1 MKPSIGQIAKP
12 RLVSLGGIRCH
23 TSSRISLAPTA
34 LHRAE
39 KASDLKAHPE
49 SAFTQEKLP
58 DKAGNRHWTE
68 ENATPSEADRLFQI
82 KADREARVEE
92 SSAKGQ
98 DKKVQSSDASMS
110 WHDLLI
116 KSKLGVNLQL

>member
-1 MKPSIGQIAKP
+1 MKPSVSQIARP

-39 KASDLKAHPE
+39 KASDIKAHPE
-49 SAFTQEKLP
+49 SALTQEKLP
-58 DKAGNRHWTE
+58 DKPGNRHWTE
-68 ENATPSEADRLFQI
+68 ENATPSEADI
-82 KADREARVEE
+82 KADREARLEE
-92 SSAKGQ
+92 SLAKGQ
-98 DKKVQSSDASMS
+98 VKKVQSSDASMS